1 MKKLDPRC
9 VSGVQQ
15 MAMTNRGHLIPC
27 CYMDTIATMKT
38 EHMQK
43 LLKVSKVSEHNSIKD
58 IVLSDEWLEFCE
70 NLKKDIAPPQCFK
83 TCGTR
88 EVRDEPLRVE
98 TVYTVDDGKVKHVEK
113 I

>member
-1 MKKLDPRC
+1 
-9 VSGVQQ
+9 

-27 CYMDTIATMKT
+27 CYMDTIASMKT

-70 NLKKDIAPPQCFK
+70 NLKKDIAPTSMFQNLWYK
-83 TCGTR
+83 RG
-88 EVRDEPLRVE
+88 
-98 TVYTVDDGKVKHVEK
+98 
-113 I
+113 

>member
-9 VSGVQQ
+9 ISGIQQ

-27 CYMDTIATMKT
+27 CYMDTIKSMKS
-38 EHMQK
+38 EYMQK

-70 NLKKDIAPPQCFK
+70 NLKKDIAPEQCFK
-83 TCGTR
+83 TCGTK
-88 EVRDEPLRVE
+88 EVRAEPLRVE
-98 TVYTVDDGKVKHVEK
+98 TVYTADDGEVKNVET